1 MSKKH
6 NNEQV
11 PEPENAPVPE
21 KSEEQ
26 KAAEEVSAK
35 EAEKAAK
42 KAAKEAEVIEK
53 NRRAQMEQLRK
64 IMGMGPDQLYY
75 AGEKSVKLDLIGTGN
90 EEIDAILTPDEYSQ
104 HGTGGLPR
112 GYLCEFYG
120 PQAGGKSSLAQML
133 AATVTK
139 RKGNVLWLDV
149 EGSFY
154 DVWAE
159 KNGIDRN
166 YLVKV
171 EPGAGVY
178 GEYYMEKL
186 ESGVKSGMFQ
196 LAVLDS
202 LAALM
207 PKMMMEAPLE
217 KETIAA
223 RARLLSKTIPRL
235 VGVAKEKNCA
245 IILINQIRMKTGIS
259 YGNPE
264 VTPGG
269 EAPGFFSSIRV
280 RLKRLGR
287 KDRGIY
293 LNGEEIGLRAH
304 AQTIKNRFGPCY
316 LESMLP
322 MYYGAEKPS
331 AMDQLIDLAITKKV
345 IKVST
350 SKEEHEPTQVFSL
363 KGFPD
368 LSDLDSF
375 DEFRDRFISDKK
387 AIIEVGK
394 RLREKKGVVI
404 NSDIEQLLKETEK
417 EAETEGE

>member
-6 NNEQV
+6 NKQV

-42 KAAKEAEVIEK
+42 KAAKEAEIIEK

-331 AMDQLIDLAITKKV
+331 AMDQLIDVAITKKV

-350 SKEEHEPTQVFSL
+350 SKEEHEPTQSFSL
-363 KGFPD
+363 KGFPN

>member
-6 NNEQV
+6 NKQV
-11 PEPENAPVPE
+11 LEPENAPVPE

-42 KAAKEAEVIEK
+42 KAAKEAEIIEK

-331 AMDQLIDLAITKKV
+331 AMDQLIDVAITKKV

-350 SKEEHEPTQVFSL
+350 SKEEHEPTQFFSL
-363 KGFPD
+363 KGFPN

>member
-42 KAAKEAEVIEK
+42 KAAKEAEIIEK

-331 AMDQLIDLAITKKV
+331 AMDQLIDVAITKKV

-350 SKEEHEPTQVFSL
+350 SKEEHEPTQSFSL
-363 KGFPD
+363 KGFPN

>member
-21 KSEEQ
+21 KSEEH
-26 KAAEEVSAK
+26 KAAEEASAK
-35 EAEKAAK
+35 EAEKTSK
-42 KAAKEAEVIEK
+42 KAAKEAEIIEK

-75 AGEKSVKLDLIGTGN
+75 AGEKTVKLDLIGTGN

-104 HGTGGLPR
+104 HGKGGLPR

-269 EAPGFFSSIRV
+269 EAPGFFASIRV

-331 AMDQLIDLAITKKV
+331 AMDQLIDVAITKKV

-350 SKEEHEPTQVFSL
+350 SKEEHEPTQSFSL
-363 KGFPD
+363 KGFPN

-404 NSDIEQLLKETEK
+404 NSDIEQLMKETEK

>member
-6 NNEQV
+6 NE
-11 PEPENAPVPE
+11 EPEQP
-21 KSEEQ
+21 KQEQ
-26 KAAEEVSAK
+26 DEQASK
-35 EAEKAAK
+35 EAEKAARKAK
-42 KAAKEAEVIEK
+42 KEEEILEK

-64 IMGMGPDQLYY
+64 LMGMGPDQLYY
-75 AGEKSVKLDLIGTGN
+75 AGEKSVQIDVISTGN
-90 EEIDAILTPDEYSQ
+90 EEVDAILTPDEYAK
-104 HGTGGLPR
+104 HGKGGLPR

-139 RKGNVLWLDV
+139 RRGNVLWLDI

-186 ESGVKSGMFQ
+186 ETGIKSGMFQ

-217 KETIAA
+217 KDTIAA

-235 VGVAKEKNCA
+235 VGMAKEKNCA
-245 IILINQIRMKTGIS
+245 VILINQIRIKTGIS
-259 YGNPE
+259 YGSPE
-264 VTPGG
+264 TTPGG
-269 EAPGFFSSIRV
+269 EAPGFYSSIRV
-280 RLKRLGR
+280 RLKRLGK

-304 AQTIKNRFGPCY
+304 VQTIKNRFGPCY
-316 LESMLP
+316 QETLLP
-322 MYYGAEKPS
+322 LYYGMEKPS
-331 AMDQLIDLAITKKV
+331 PMDQFMDLAMQKKIV
-345 IKVST
+345 KIVT
-350 SKEEHEPTQVFSL
+350 SKDDDDPVQMFTL
-363 KGFPD
+363 KGYPHLTEVNGFD
-368 LSDLDSF
+368 DFRKRLDDGTLSV
-375 DEFRDRFISDKK
+375 I
-387 AIIEVGK
+387 GQ

-404 NSDIEQLLKETEK
+404 PPDVDNFIQEKMDAAQPAKED
-417 EAETEGE
+417 A

>member
-21 KSEEQ
+21 KSEEH
-26 KAAEEVSAK
+26 KAAEEASAK
-35 EAEKAAK
+35 EAEKTSK
-42 KAAKEAEVIEK
+42 KAAKEAEIIEK

-75 AGEKSVKLDLIGTGN
+75 AGEKTVKLDLIGTGN

-104 HGTGGLPR
+104 HGKGGLPR

-269 EAPGFFSSIRV
+269 EAPGFFASIRV

-331 AMDQLIDLAITKKV
+331 AMDQLIDVAITKKV

-350 SKEEHEPTQVFSL
+350 SKEEHEPTQSFSL
-363 KGFPD
+363 KGFPN